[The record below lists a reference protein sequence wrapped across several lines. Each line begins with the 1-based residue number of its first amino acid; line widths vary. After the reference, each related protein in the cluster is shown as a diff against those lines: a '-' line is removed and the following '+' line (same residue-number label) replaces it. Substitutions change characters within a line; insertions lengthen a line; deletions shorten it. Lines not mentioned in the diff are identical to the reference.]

1 MRTEERLL
9 KNLGY
14 DPDPSDQLVL
24 RADLLER
31 YRQSV
36 GDDKIFQWYVALQ
49 ASNRG
54 VAKTLI
60 MKNGDVVILG
70 DSAVLSGFK
79 KFQIEARVKD

>member
-1 MRTEERLL
+1 MDQIIKDVRLRRTGHGL
-9 KNLGY
+9 Y
-14 DPDPSDQLVL
+14 
-24 RADLLER
+24 
-31 YRQSV
+31 
-36 GDDKIFQWYVALQ
+36 IH
-49 ASNRG
+49 ASNCG

>member
-14 DPDPSDQLVL
+14 DPDPWNQLVL

-31 YRQSV
+31 YRQSA

-49 ASNRG
+49 ASNCG

-60 MKNGDVVILG
+60 MKNGDVVIG